1 MTKATS
7 LSTWGP
13 KIPPA
18 VGRASLAR
26 FVLNLPEHFLPG
38 LLPDCSPLAA
48 TRTGVN
54 RRVRGMLMSG
64 KQFSLDSRIDLAEAV
79 EDAHHDPEQ
88 DTMELPVEEKD
99 GGVGGGGGVT
109 AGRGRSLS
117 VVENSEVAGQVGVV
131 LRRARG
137 GQVITEDHEE
147 DDEDDCAFFT
157 TILQPNQTASL
168 VKMIK
173 QVCVTF
179 IEMENLQTTSLY
191 SLMITCPMP
200 TMSRRKS
207 RRLLWSSTSCWMT
220 TRSSTSRPTIIS
232 MLGMKPIKTLKHKK
246 YNEDEIKIMTMFLR
260 EGSSEG
266 R

>member
-1 MTKATS
+1 M
-7 LSTWGP
+7 
-13 KIPPA
+13 
-18 VGRASLAR
+18 
-26 FVLNLPEHFLPG
+26 
-38 LLPDCSPLAA
+38 
-48 TRTGVN
+48 
-54 RRVRGMLMSG
+54 MMSG

-79 EDAHHDPEQ
+79 EEASNDQEPPS
-88 DTMELPVEEKD
+88 MELPLEEK
-99 GGVGGGGGVT
+99 GGEGG

-137 GQVITEDHEE
+137 GQVIAEDHEE

-173 QVCVTF
+173 QVCLNI
-179 IEMENLQTTSLY
+179 IETLNLHTSSY
-191 SLMITCPMP
+191 SLMTTCRIP
-200 TMSRRKS
+200 TMSRRRS
-207 RRLLWSSTSCWMT
+207 RKLLWSSTSCWMT
-220 TRSSTSRPTIIS
+220 TRSSTSHPMIIS